1 MIDGDDKEPLT
12 AEEEWRVAIVGLQ
25 FRFMR
30 KMLELLIA
38 KKVINPDEARSLM
51 DGFAKE
57 MSTGAEAA
65 ADGVREVA
73 IFFASK
79 LEKMAVSFGELDP
92 DPASRSGKR
101 KERS

>member
-1 MIDGDDKEPLT
+1 MRDDGEPLT

-38 KKVINPDEARSLM
+38 KKVIKPDEDRSLM
-51 DGFAKE
+51 HGFAEE
-57 MSTGAEAA
+57 MSTRADAA
-65 ADGVREVA
+65 ADGVTEA
-73 IFFASK
+73 ANFFASQ
-79 LEKMAVSFGELDP
+79 LLKMAVSFGEPGPDP